1 MLITIAAQT
10 TDEKNYSEF
19 IIVKTFFKSIKI
31 KVIGLSEGTVK
42 LVGKCKNSVKSSAL
56 IEANVHI
63 VKLRPLC

>member
-19 IIVKTFFKSIKI
+19 IIVRTFFKSIKI

-42 LVGKCKNSVKSSAL
+42 LVGKRKNAVKSSAL